1 MTAHQFFVDFALA
14 SILILAG
21 QFIRTKIVFFQKYF
35 IPSSVI
41 AGFLGLALGP
51 NGFALLPF
59 SSIGSYAGILIILIF
74 TIVGVNGFE
83 FKKGSGKHEAKRIVG
98 YQIYRLVSLF
108 MQFALPI
115 LLMVLVFKKL
125 WPDLNEGFGMLMAA
139 GFYGGHGTAAAV
151 GDTFATLGWPDAM
164 DLAITFA
171 TIGILLGVFGGIVL
185 INLAVKKN
193 QTAYITSFDK
203 IPGDL
208 RTGLISKENRRPI
221 GDETISPVSLD
232 TLCFHLSIIL
242 GISGVSYLINVW
254 IGNNLLAGVPDFT
267 IAYII
272 ALIFFLVFRN
282 TNIYDYI
289 DTGIND
295 KISGTATDYLVF
307 FGIASIRLEVVAAY
321 AGPLALMSLVGA
333 VIVFLMVYPFG
344 KAYNKDSWFE
354 RSIFVYGYSTGVF
367 AIGFVLLRI
376 VDPDNKSRTVEDVA
390 LSPLTSFIEIAIWS
404 TLPALL
410 MAGQSLPIAGVM
422 FAALAVC
429 AVATVVT
436 KTWLLKVPD
445 SERIRLGV
453 DDVKEAN

>member
-1 MTAHQFFVDFALA
+1 MTAHNLFVDFALA

-21 QFIRTKIVFFQKYF
+21 QFLRTKIVFFQKYF

-41 AGFLGLALGP
+41 AGFLGLLFGP
-51 NGFALLPF
+51 NGLDLLPF

-74 TIVGVNGFE
+74 TIVGVNGFK
-83 FKKGSGKHEAKRIVG
+83 FQKGSGKIEAKRIAG

-108 MQFALPI
+108 MQFAIPI
-115 LLMVLVFKKL
+115 LATVLVFKKI

-171 TIGILLGVFGGIVL
+171 TIGILTGVFGGIIM
-185 INLAVKKN
+185 INLATKKN
-193 QTAYITSFDK
+193 QTAYIESFDK

-208 RTGLISKENRRPI
+208 RTGLISKENRKSI

-232 TLCFHLSIIL
+232 TLAFHLSIIL
-242 GISGVSYLINVW
+242 GISGISYLINVW
-254 IGNNLLAGVPDFT
+254 IGKNLLPGVPDFT

-272 ALIFFLVFRN
+272 ALVFFLIFRK
-282 TNIYDYI
+282 TKVYDYI

-307 FGIASIRLEVVAAY
+307 FGVASIRLDVIAKY
-321 AGPLALMSLVGA
+321 AGPLALMAIIGII
-333 VIVFLMVYPFG
+333 IVVLSIYPFG

-354 RSIFVYGYSTGVF
+354 RSIFIYGYSTGVF

-390 LSPLTSFIEIAIWS
+390 LTPLTSFIEIAIWS

-410 MAGQSLPIAGVM
+410 FAGRSYFIAGIM
-422 FAALAVC
+422 FAALVTC
-429 AVATVVT
+429 FIATKVT
-436 KTWLLKVPD
+436 GTWLLKMPD
-445 SERIRLGV
+445 SERIRLGI
-453 DDVKEAN
+453 DDIEKVK